1 MAFFSTKM
9 GQFTYF
15 SLQVSEPVWRGKN
28 VLDFGGNIG
37 NMLRDPNSTIDH
49 ERYWCL
55 DVAKESIEKGKAAY
69 PNSHWLFYNRY
80 CFFFNPHG
88 VPNLALPNLDQ
99 AFDYIVAYSVFTNT
113 TPTDMLQLVKQ
124 LEGLLATDGT
134 LAFTF
139 IDPHYYSWPGH
150 YYGDNFQWRLI
161 EKTIGRRASQSRRYR
176 HAESGREERKTPI
189 GSRLSTATIY
199 TLRLKIFSASNGTTG
214 NVSCLLHRNIYEDPV
229 AARHGHAAGQQRDAA
244 LLHHQKAMSK
254 QTVKVGSRK
263 EQRHGFRSTHSRAAI
278 IV

>member
-1 MAFFSTKM
+1 VAFFSTKT

-69 PNSHWLFYNRY
+69 PNSHWLFYDRY
-80 CFFFNPHG
+80 CFFFNPRG
-88 VPNLALPNLDQ
+88 IPNLALPNLDQ

-124 LEGLLATDGT
+124 LESLLATDGT

-150 YYGDNFQWRLI
+150 YCGDNFQWRLDR
-161 EKTIGRRASQSRRYR
+161 EKQLAEERRRVVDIDMPSLTRRAQDADWLLLVNSNDLYIETEDIQAYEPQRQETC
-176 HAESGREERKTPI
+176 HAFYTETYMKTLLPHATVMPPVNSEMQHCCIIRK
-189 GSRLSTATIY
+189 R
-199 TLRLKIFSASNGTTG
+199 
-214 NVSCLLHRNIYEDPV
+214 
-229 AARHGHAAGQQRDAA
+229 
-244 LLHHQKAMSK
+244 
-254 QTVKVGSRK
+254 
-263 EQRHGFRSTHSRAAI
+263 
-278 IV
+278 